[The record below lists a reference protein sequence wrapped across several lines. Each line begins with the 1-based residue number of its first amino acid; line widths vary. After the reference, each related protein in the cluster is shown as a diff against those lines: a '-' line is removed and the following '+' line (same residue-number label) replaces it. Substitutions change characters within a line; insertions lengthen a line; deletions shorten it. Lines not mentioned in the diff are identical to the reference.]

1 MMYVVLVIV
10 ALTLLKH
17 ADASVRCFECTDM
30 PHPQDC
36 QVITTCSSHE
46 ICFVEQFV
54 TSGGQILYSSGCL
67 SKERCQTSGKRSA
80 LSKIANIGKSYPIS
94 NALSAPP
101 RDSLSRRQDTGSKT
115 DIPTCVECCNG
126 EFCNVEGCGTTAVP
140 RTKRGPRCFSCDAQA
155 DPESCRDTM
164 LCDTEQVCA
173 IFIPLNSLAQN
184 EWASDCM
191 SERQCNTIVNLEMQ
205 KLGMAIGKRDL
216 ITITQCPR
224 CCTTDFCNH
233 SCRQNVTVTHATAV
247 PTKPST
253 HSTTK
258 QVVKY
263 SIHQS
268 TQYVHVTPKPTVAHA
283 HNTTKSPDV
292 HAHHTTK
299 PTTAHAHHTTKSTA
313 AHAHH
318 TTKSTAAH
326 AHHITK
332 STAAL
337 AHHTKISTAAH
348 AHHTTKPTPAHA
360 HHTTKSTAAH
370 TQHTTKSQTT
380 AAKVIITQTTH
391 PLPTTDP
398 AVGCKVDG
406 YIYDA
411 PTKLCLKFF
420 ESPKLNW
427 TDAQRYCNSSKG
439 QLAII
444 TGDQKIKDVLA
455 FYKSGGHKNPLWVGA
470 TDFGNGHVFT
480 FTDGSKITVD
490 PSKGQD
496 LKTSNCLYVF
506 GGTYEG
512 FGPCPDLHGFIC
524 ERSSTIRA

>member
-1 MMYVVLVIV
+1 MMYIVLVIFAV
-10 ALTLLKH
+10 TLLKH
-17 ADASVRCFECTDM
+17 ADASVRCFECADM

-80 LSKIANIGKSYPIS
+80 ISNIANIRKSYPIS

-101 RDSLSRRQDTGSKT
+101 RNSLSRRQDTGSKT

-140 RTKRGPRCFSCDAQA
+140 RAKRGPRCFSCDAQA
-155 DPESCRDTM
+155 DQESCRDTM
-164 LCDTEQVCA
+164 LCDSEQVCA

-205 KLGMAIGKRDL
+205 KLGIAIGRRDL
-216 ITITQCPR
+216 ITTNLCPR

-253 HSTTK
+253 KPTTK
-258 QVVKY
+258 LVVKY
-263 SIHQS
+263 PIHHS
-268 TQYVHVTPKPTVAHA
+268 TQNVHVTPKPTVAHA
-283 HNTTKSPDV
+283 H
-292 HAHHTTK
+292 
-299 PTTAHAHHTTKSTA
+299 HTTKSIA
-313 AHAHH
+313 AHGHH

-332 STAAL
+332 STAA
-337 AHHTKISTAAH
+337 
-348 AHHTTKPTPAHA
+348 HA

-370 TQHTTKSQTT
+370 RHHTTKSQTT

-420 ESPKLNW
+420 ETPKLNW

-455 FYKSGGHKNPLWVGA
+455 FYKSGGHKSPLWVGA